1 MFRSNPTFPSLTENF
16 IFGSIFKQSGYE
28 ATIKLNYEDVLQNY
42 LSQLKATGKKSHF
55 MQLEVAKAEVLDVR
69 VVVNA
74 MAEIR
79 KSMFTSRWLCQKNNV
94 WFKLIMFGLKK
105 KEMIKK
111 VSPGSLSS
119 ES

>member
-1 MFRSNPTFPSLTENF
+1 MEAFLSRA
-16 IFGSIFKQSGYE
+16 GSRGNDQIQLE
-28 ATIKLNYEDVLQNY
+28 VLQNY
-42 LSQLKATGKKSHF
+42 LNELKSRVKK
-55 MQLEVAKAEVLDVR
+55 LEVAKAEVLDVG